1 MPNYELSDL
10 TVNIDFESH
19 VKGKKENEK
28 VQYQATV
35 VFSSLEALLERGG
48 ESVKRLLQQ
57 DTRKG
62 TFPVGRRVTVNEKG
76 DFAQTKE
83 EKAQALMAQIS
94 AMDADEDEA
103 QLEAM
108 FKIYQEKKAAKLAA
122 EKAAFD
128 AAKTAKK

>member
-83 EKAQALMAQIS
+83 EKAQALIEQIS
-94 AMDADEDEA
+94 SMEDEE
-103 QLEAM
+103 QLEAA
-108 FKIYQEKKAAKLAA
+108 FAAFQAKKAARLAA
-122 EKAAFD
+122 EKATFD
-128 AAKTAKK
+128 AAKKTK